1 MGIKDQFQD
10 KANELRDQANQAASG
25 PRAGNSPERGRR
37 EEQERG
43 RRQGGQE
50 RDPQRDRGQQGRRT
64 AQDALDD
71 AEGRYQS

>member
-25 PRAGNSPERGRR
+25 ARANASERGRR

>member
-10 KANELRDQANQAASG
+10 KANELRDQASKAAGSARG
-25 PRAGNSPERGRR
+25 GQEPGRR
-37 EEQERG
+37 EEQERS